1 MNDHADGSP
10 FRLTPIYGA
19 YKPTLCIGEA
29 TAQRPV
35 NPKILEEIARVMIGH
50 QDWRLLRWMPISII
64 RIQRALRD
72 CPKAGHNEAARTLI
86 GTIPKIKEF
95 HLLEAEFG
103 KSSVYRSG
111 VVRESQ

>member
-1 MNDHADGSP
+1 
-10 FRLTPIYGA
+10 
-19 YKPTLCIGEA
+19 
-29 TAQRPV
+29 
-35 NPKILEEIARVMIGH
+35 
-50 QDWRLLRWMPISII
+50 MPISII

-95 HLLEAEFG
+95 HLLEAEFR

-111 VVRESQ
+111 VVRESQYLLSSVKPSAEVALTKAFKFPSSDNP